1 MDAKS
6 SAINDY
12 IMNAKNATT
21 NAIPNVMPNLEQGK
35 SFLSKIGWKMWV
47 LIIILLTFLGVNV
60 FLYLA
65 QENEKLTI
73 IAIKAIIRN
82 ILNMSNEVFRFLLFL
97 IIWK

>member
-21 NAIPNVMPNLEQGK
+21 KAIPNVMPNLEQGK
-35 SFLSKIGWKMWV
+35 SFLGKIGWKMWV

-65 QENEKLTI
+65 QGSEF
-73 IAIKAIIRN
+73 IASL
-82 ILNMSNEVFRFLLFL
+82 LNPLLGTSLGKIF
-97 IIWK
+97 